1 MVVVRGDPSEPLTL
15 GGTPTTAARLQDLAG
30 PDTVVISEATRR
42 LVERDFLCEPLG
54 THVLEGLA
62 QPLAV
67 YRILQERPAPGLGE
81 PAVPRGLTPF
91 VGREQQI
98 GLLSECWAQVQDGRG
113 QVVLLSGEAGIGKSR
128 LVQALQEGMSGE
140 IYTRIAWRCSPY
152 YQHSA
157 WYPVIASLHRLL
169 QLRRE
174 DTPEEQWRKL
184 EQALEHTGLSRQ
196 AHVPLFAALF
206 SLPLANRYPPLSL
219 TPQQQRQQTLDA
231 VLAWLLKETERQP
244 VCLVVEDLHWA
255 DASTLEFL
263 DRLIDHT
270 PGARLLLLL
279 LFRPEFQPPW
289 PMRPRLTQ
297 MALDRLGRRQVERM
311 VEQIVGDTPLPP
323 AVLQYIV
330 AKTDGVPLFVEELT
344 KMVLESG
351 LVKEREGRY
360 VLVEPLPALAIPMT
374 LRDSLMARLDR
385 LGAAKQVA
393 QLGAAIGREFSY
405 ALIQA
410 AGLVGEATLQ
420 QALRQLVE
428 AEILYQRG
436 LLPQARYVF
445 KHALIQDAA
454 YQSLLKR
461 TRQQVHQQIAQV
473 LETQAPE
480 TRTLHPEILAQHYT
494 AAGLPALA
502 LPYWQQAGQR
512 AAERSAY
519 PETLAHLRH
528 GLAALATLPDTRER
542 RQQEFQLQAALG
554 PVCMALYGHAA
565 PEVEQAYTRAREL
578 SQELQDTPALFPVL
592 AGLAKFSIMRA
603 DFQAAHTLGHQ
614 CLTLAQ
620 QMQEAVPRV
629 VAHWVVGATA
639 VWQGHY
645 ATAREHLEQ
654 GLAQWDWPQYQGQ
667 QTRYPVVPGVQCH
680 AYLAV
685 LLWLQGY
692 PDRALAHAQ
701 SALTL
706 AHDVAHPYS
715 LAMAHFYAA
724 RLHQARGERQA
735 VHTQTM
741 ALIEPGRGA
750 PLCLLGDAGT
760 HPAGM
765 GPGCRAARGGAD
777 AHAPGAAG
785 LSGNRGRNRPGVF
798 SDAAGRGRRIR
809 RTPRGRTG
817 VGRQSPGCGAGNRGT
832 VLHARTV
839 AATGRAAST
848 CGRRRA
854 EDGTER

>member
-1 MVVVRGDPSEPLTL
+1 M
-15 GGTPTTAARLQDLAG
+15 
-30 PDTVVISEATRR
+30 
-42 LVERDFLCEPLG
+42 
-54 THVLEGLA
+54 
-62 QPLAV
+62 
-67 YRILQERPAPGLGE
+67 
-81 PAVPRGLTPF
+81 
-91 VGREQQI
+91 
-98 GLLSECWAQVQDGRG
+98 
-113 QVVLLSGEAGIGKSR
+113 
-128 LVQALQEGMSGE
+128 
-140 IYTRIAWRCSPY
+140 
-152 YQHSA
+152 
-157 WYPVIASLHRLL
+157 
-169 QLRRE
+169 
-174 DTPEEQWRKL
+174 
-184 EQALEHTGLSRQ
+184 
-196 AHVPLFAALF
+196 
-206 SLPLANRYPPLSL
+206 
-219 TPQQQRQQTLDA
+219 
-231 VLAWLLKETERQP
+231 
-244 VCLVVEDLHWA
+244 
-255 DASTLEFL
+255 
-263 DRLIDHT
+263 
-270 PGARLLLLL
+270 
-279 LFRPEFQPPW
+279 
-289 PMRPRLTQ
+289 
-297 MALDRLGRRQVERM
+297 
-311 VEQIVGDTPLPP
+311 
-323 AVLQYIV
+323 
-330 AKTDGVPLFVEELT
+330 
-344 KMVLESG
+344 
-351 LVKEREGRY
+351 
-360 VLVEPLPALAIPMT
+360 
-374 LRDSLMARLDR
+374 
-385 LGAAKQVA
+385 
-393 QLGAAIGREFSY
+393 
-405 ALIQA
+405 
-410 AGLVGEATLQ
+410 
-420 QALRQLVE
+420 
-428 AEILYQRG
+428 
-436 LLPQARYVF
+436 F

-473 LETQAPE
+473 LETQEPE

-528 GLAALATLPDTRER
+528 GLAALATLPDSRER

-701 SALTL
+701 AALTL

-741 ALIEPGRGA
+741 ALISLAGEHHYAFWETQGRILQGWAQAAEQPEAGLMHMRQGLQAYRATGA
-750 PLCLLGDAGT
+750 EIGREYFLMLLAEAEGYAG
-760 HPAGM
+760 HPAAGQEWV
-765 GPGCRAARGGAD
+765 GKAQAVVQATAAQYCTPELWRLQGELLLHAEGGGRKTALNAEDCFQQALAVARRQQAKAWELRAAISLGRLWQQQGQPAAAAALLEPISHQFTEGLATADLQEAKRLLAELRG
-777 AHAPGAAG
+777 
-785 LSGNRGRNRPGVF
+785 
-798 SDAAGRGRRIR
+798 
-809 RTPRGRTG
+809 
-817 VGRQSPGCGAGNRGT
+817 
-832 VLHARTV
+832 
-839 AATGRAAST
+839 
-848 CGRRRA
+848 
-854 EDGTER
+854 